1 MDILQIKEGINLIYK
16 PVGPTSHDIV
26 DWARKQSG
34 IRCIGH
40 AGTLDPFAEG
50 LLILLVGRE
59 YTRRQ
64 SEFLH
69 MDKVYETAIHLG
81 ATSNTDDCTGIIT
94 SSVILNEMKDPEN
107 NRDSSGITLRM
118 TDIEKALTELTGTYE
133 QMPPHFSAKKISGT
147 PAYKLARKGQTP
159 ELKPKQITIYSI
171 EILSFEWPLL
181 SIRTQVSSGTYIRA
195 LARDI
200 GEKLHCGGYCETLK
214 RTSIGPYL
222 LIDALRIPS
231 ESLRPHRE

>member
-1 MDILQIKEGINLIYK
+1 MDILQIKEGIHFIYK

-34 IRCIGH
+34 IRCVGH

-50 LLILLVGRE
+50 LLILLVGKE

-69 MDKVYETAIHLG
+69 MDKTYETTIHLG
-81 ATSNTDDCTGIIT
+81 ATSNTDDCTGSI
-94 SSVILNEMKDPEN
+94 SKN
-107 NRDSSGITLRM
+107 
-118 TDIEKALTELTGTYE
+118 TDCTPASREDIQKTLTELTGTYE
-133 QMPPHFSAKKISGT
+133 QMPPLFSAKKISGT

-171 EILSFEWPLL
+171 ELLSFEWPLL
-181 SIRTQVSSGTYIRA
+181 SIRTTVSSGTYIRA

-200 GEKLHCGGYCETLK
+200 GEKIHCGGYCETLK

-222 LIDALRIPS
+222 LTDALRIPI
-231 ESLRPHRE
+231 ESLHPHRG